1 MKLLREAVVA
11 LLATAMLACGS
22 AMASSTTNYSD
33 QWWIP
38 AEDGWGASVLQQ
50 HDVLFIDLFVYDA
63 SSSPTW
69 FTAAVFLQPGSP
81 AGHTVFTGDLYR
93 TTGPYFGGAFDPA
106 AVRRTRVGT
115 LTFDANSATTAVM
128 TYSIDGTPV
137 VKNVT
142 RQLWRYENIG
152 GIYVGGMT
160 SDEVCGN
167 QVSDRVSDHVR
178 MDVVHRTD
186 NVVTIGLEVTS
197 DDSAVT
203 CTITGTYGQSGHLGQ
218 ILNGTMQCAG
228 GALTGTMNIFE
239 IERSVAG
246 LMARFNATAQTPNGP
261 CTLTNGSIGGV
272 RR

>member
-1 MKLLREAVVA
+1 MKLLREVMVV
-11 LLATAMLACGS
+11 LLATVMLACGG

-63 SSSPTW
+63 NSSPTW
-69 FTAAVFLQPGSP
+69 FTAAAFLQAGSP
-81 AGHTVFTGDLYR
+81 AGHTVFSGDLYR
-93 TTGPYFGGAFDPA
+93 TTGPYFGGAFNPA
-106 AVRRTRVGT
+106 DVRRNRVGT

-128 TYSIDGTPV
+128 TYTVDGTPV

-152 GIYVGGMT
+152 GIYIGGMT
-160 SDEVCGN
+160 SDERCGATSERT
-167 QVSDRVSDHVR
+167 SDNVR
-178 MDVVHRTD
+178 MDIVHRAD
-186 NVVTIGLEVTS
+186 NVISIALEVTS
-197 DDSAVT
+197 DDVVVP
-203 CTITGTYGQSGHLGQ
+203 CTITGTYGQSGHLGH
-218 ILNGTMQCAG
+218 ILNGTMQCTG
-228 GALTGTMNIFE
+228 VTLTGTMNIFE

-246 LMARFNATAQTPNGP
+246 LMARFDATAQTPAGL